1 METTF
6 TTAKVT
12 IIDRIRGYFEMRK
25 IRKQIAERRKV
36 LDEMLQEMPKKPCYN
51 IHDNDIT
58 Y

>member
-1 METTF
+1 MNNM
-6 TTAKVT
+6 TTAKAT

-36 LDEMLQEMPKKPCYN
+36 LDEMLAEMPTKPNYY